1 MVIADLY
8 FQDSVVITPGPVF
21 LFMKQY
27 LLWTACGLMA
37 IGGFGLLPF
46 YLAAVALVLALLGI
60 GNYGKN
66 KATAFY
72 CWAVLAAIIL
82 EPSLAY
88 CSSLLAALLFVSG
101 HRLLSGC
108 FLFSQL
114 PVLLGPCLPVAS
126 WWSSLYASGI
136 LFVLFMLVSEK
147 FRKISEKLT
156 ATSLVLYGI
165 ALVIATSCTWELS
178 PVNMERAEP
187 GYEIGAAVEKVS
199 GRKQKGEGKLVYNNK
214 VYQNVKP
221 EGTVYL
227 DHDAHTDWDDSNFM
241 QRRPWGQNFPIA
253 GEPLR
258 MAIGRD
264 GALISNLGAALKK
277 DSSHFVYGLM
287 DGWSVVPLAISLG
300 ENLVLADSDF
310 AVNCLAPYQQALIQR
325 ITGTD
330 RGFMFFHF
338 VCAAM
343 LITILRWPKPWLTL
357 VLVGVYF
364 LSLWWPQAGDV
375 RYVGRH
381 HLWPH
386 TDLGEGLVRV
396 FQLNGGNVRFGSM
409 GTKVLVVAEGFSAKR
424 NKEKVVVLEPKAK
437 VSMDG
442 VVYEAGDVPQG
453 VRDGVVD
460 ARLIFREKDALPSSI
475 YQENGV
481 IIIATGTPSLLD
493 VNYL

>member
-1 MVIADLY
+1 M
-8 FQDSVVITPGPVF
+8 
-21 LFMKQY
+21 
-27 LLWTACGLMA
+27 MA

-199 GRKQKGEGKLVYNNK
+199 GRKQKGRESWFIIIKCIKMLSRKGLFIWIMT
-214 VYQNVKP
+214 P
-221 EGTVYL
+221 TRIGMIPISCRE
-227 DHDAHTDWDDSNFM
+227 DH
-241 QRRPWGQNFPIA
+241 G
-253 GEPLR
+253 
-258 MAIGRD
+258 
-264 GALISNLGAALKK
+264 
-277 DSSHFVYGLM
+277 
-287 DGWSVVPLAISLG
+287 
-300 ENLVLADSDF
+300 
-310 AVNCLAPYQQALIQR
+310 
-325 ITGTD
+325 D
-330 RGFMFFHF
+330 R
-338 VCAAM
+338 
-343 LITILRWPKPWLTL
+343 
-357 VLVGVYF
+357 
-364 LSLWWPQAGDV
+364 
-375 RYVGRH
+375 
-381 HLWPH
+381 
-386 TDLGEGLVRV
+386 
-396 FQLNGGNVRFGSM
+396 
-409 GTKVLVVAEGFSAKR
+409 
-424 NKEKVVVLEPKAK
+424 
-437 VSMDG
+437 
-442 VVYEAGDVPQG
+442 
-453 VRDGVVD
+453 
-460 ARLIFREKDALPSSI
+460 IFRLLE
-475 YQENGV
+475 
-481 IIIATGTPSLLD
+481 SLYAWL
-493 VNYL
+493 

>member
-1 MVIADLY
+1 MI
-8 FQDSVVITPGPVF
+8 
-21 LFMKQY
+21 
-27 LLWTACGLMA
+27 A
-37 IGGFGLLPF
+37 IGGFGLVPF
-46 YLAAVALVLALLGI
+46 YLAVVALMLVLLGI
-60 GNYGKN
+60 ESYGKD

-72 CWAVLAAIIL
+72 CWAVLASMIL

-88 CSSLLAALLFVSG
+88 CSSLLGVLLFVSG
-101 HRLLSGC
+101 YRLLAGC

-114 PVLLGPCLPVAS
+114 PVLLGPCLPFAS
-126 WWSSLYASGI
+126 WWSSLCASGV
-136 LFVLFMLVSEK
+136 LFVLFTLTFERS
-147 FRKISEKLT
+147 RKISEKL
-156 ATSLVLYGI
+156 AVASLVLYGT
-165 ALVIATSCTWELS
+165 ALVIATLCTWELS
-178 PVNMERAEP
+178 PVKMEKAEP
-187 GYEIGAAVEKVS
+187 GYEIGAAVERVS
-199 GRKQKGEGKLVYNNK
+199 GRKQKGEGKLLYNNK
-214 VYQNVKP
+214 AYQNVKP
-221 EGTVYL
+221 EGTIYL
-227 DHDAHTDWDDSNFM
+227 DHDAHTDWDDANFM

-287 DGWSVVPLAISLG
+287 DGWSVVPLAISIG

-310 AVNCLAPYQQALIQR
+310 TVNCLAPYQQSLIQR

-338 VCAAM
+338 VCALM
-343 LITILRWPKPWLTL
+343 LIAILRWPKPWLPL
-357 VLVGVYF
+357 VLIGVYF
-364 LSLWWPQAGDV
+364 LSLWWPQVGDV

-396 FQLNGGNVRFGSM
+396 FQLNGVNARFGSV
-409 GTKVLVVAEGFSAKR
+409 GAKVLVVGEGFSARR
-424 NKEKVVVLEPKAK
+424 NGEKVVVLEPQAK
-437 VSMDG
+437 VSVDG

-453 VRDGVVD
+453 IRDGIVD
-460 ARLIFREKDALPSSI
+460 ARLIFCEKDTLPSPI
-475 YQENGV
+475 YQEDGV

-493 VNYL
+493 VNYLCGFL

>member
-1 MVIADLY
+1 
-8 FQDSVVITPGPVF
+8 
-21 LFMKQY
+21 
-27 LLWTACGLMA
+27 MA

-46 YLAAVALVLALLGI
+46 YLAAVALVLVLLGI
-60 GNYGKN
+60 ESYNSH

-72 CWAVLAAIIL
+72 CWAVLAAMIM

-88 CSSLLAALLFVSG
+88 CSSLLAVLLFISG
-101 HRLLSGC
+101 RRLLAGC

-114 PVLLGPCLPVAS
+114 PVLLGPCLPISS
-126 WWSSLYASGI
+126 WWSSLYTSGI
-136 LFVLFMLVSEK
+136 LFVLFTLAAER
-147 FRKISEKLT
+147 FRKILAKL
-156 ATSLVLYGI
+156 AVASLVLYGI
-165 ALVIATSCTWELS
+165 ALIIATLCTWELS
-178 PVNMERAEP
+178 PVKMEKAEP
-187 GYEIGAAVEKVS
+187 GYEIGAAVERVS

-214 VYQNVKP
+214 VYQDVKP

-227 DHDAHTDWDDSNFM
+227 DHDAHTNWDEANFM

-264 GALISNLGAALKK
+264 GALVSNLGAALKK

-287 DGWSVVPLAISLG
+287 DGWNIVPLAISMG

-338 VCAAM
+338 ICAAI
-343 LITILRWPKPWLTL
+343 LIAILRWPKPWLAL

-364 LSLWWPQAGDV
+364 LSLWWPQVGDV

-396 FQLNGGNVRFGSM
+396 FQLNGINTKFGSV
-409 GTKVLVVAEGFSAKR
+409 GAKVLVVGEGFSAKR
-424 NKEKVVVLEPKAK
+424 NGETIVILEPKAK

-453 VRDGVVD
+453 IQDGIVD
-460 ARLIFREKDALPSSI
+460 ARLIFREKDALASPI
-475 YQENGV
+475 YQKDGV

-493 VNYL
+493 INYLSGFL